1 MWGVECDIHTLKDGN
16 IIVFH
21 DDDVERM
28 TNGSGKISNM
38 NLLEIN
44 GNNIFTIIIV
54 TFITSAILVP
64 IMKTV
69 AVHVNAMDYPNERKV
84 HKKPM
89 PRLGGVAIF
98 LSFLVGYMLFANGS
112 VRMLSIL
119 IGSFV
124 IVLMGIFDDINPIK
138 ARYKFIIQIIAA
150 CITTFYGNIVLN
162 DISLF
167 GLNLSF
173 PEPLNYIVTVF
184 IVISITN
191 AMNLID
197 GLDGLASGISCIYFG
212 TIAIIAGILNNTGGL
227 DVILALI
234 MLGATLGF
242 LVYNFP
248 PATIFM
254 GDSGSQFLGFIIAI
268 ISLLGFKGTTIT
280 SLIVP
285 LLILAIPIFD
295 VVLAIFRRL
304 IRGNG
309 IMKADKEH
317 FHHQLLKMKFSQRKT
332 ILIIYFINF
341 IFAAVSIFYVLGDN
355 QIAIVIYIILMIA
368 LLFFVLKTD
377 ILFDHHKNDNTKNK

>member
-1 MWGVECDIHTLKDGN
+1 
-16 IIVFH
+16 
-21 DDDVERM
+21 
-28 TNGSGKISNM
+28 M

-173 PEPLNYIVTVF
+173 SEPLNYIVTVF

-377 ILFDHHKNDNTKNK
+377 ILFDHHKNHNTKNK

>member
-1 MWGVECDIHTLKDGN
+1 
-16 IIVFH
+16 
-21 DDDVERM
+21 
-28 TNGSGKISNM
+28 M

-377 ILFDHHKNDNTKNK
+377 ILFDHHKNDNTKK

>member
-1 MWGVECDIHTLKDGN
+1 
-16 IIVFH
+16 
-21 DDDVERM
+21 
-28 TNGSGKISNM
+28 M
-38 NLLEIN
+38 NLLNIN
-44 GNNIFTIIIV
+44 GHNIFTIVIV

-64 IMKTV
+64 IMKTM

-84 HKKPM
+84 HKRPM

-98 LSFLVGYMLFANGS
+98 LSFLVGYMFFANGS
-112 VRMLSIL
+112 VRMLAIL
-119 IGSFV
+119 IASFV

-138 ARYKFIIQIIAA
+138 ARYKLIIQIIAA

-167 GLNLSF
+167 GLNLYF
-173 PEPLNYIVTVF
+173 PAPLNYIIT
-184 IVISITN
+184 IMIIISITN

-212 TIAIIAGILNNTGGL
+212 TIAIIAGILNNIGGL
-227 DVILALI
+227 DVILSLI

-254 GDSGSQFLGFIIAI
+254 GDSGSQFLGFIIAV

-304 IRGNG
+304 IKGGG

-317 FHHQLLKMKFSQRKT
+317 FHHQLLKMKFTQRKT
-332 ILIIYFINF
+332 IIIIYIINL

-355 QIAIVIYIILMIA
+355 QLAIVIYIVLMIM

-377 ILFDHHKNDNTKNK
+377 ILFNHHKKDNSKQK

>member
-1 MWGVECDIHTLKDGN
+1 
-16 IIVFH
+16 
-21 DDDVERM
+21 
-28 TNGSGKISNM
+28 M

-317 FHHQLLKMKFSQRKT
+317 FHHQLL
-332 ILIIYFINF
+332 
-341 IFAAVSIFYVLGDN
+341 
-355 QIAIVIYIILMIA
+355 VIYQMDLKYSHYSTYLFLLYLNIQNFQLNFLQNFYYVFQYFQFSILVLQCLQLQDFYYLHLEYLY
-368 LLFFVLKTD
+368 LL
-377 ILFDHHKNDNTKNK
+377 

>member
-1 MWGVECDIHTLKDGN
+1 
-16 IIVFH
+16 
-21 DDDVERM
+21 
-28 TNGSGKISNM
+28 M
-38 NLLEIN
+38 NLLNIN
-44 GNNIFTIIIV
+44 GHNIFTIIII
-54 TFITSAILVP
+54 TFITSAVLVP

-84 HKKPM
+84 HKTPM

-98 LSFLVGYMLFANGS
+98 LACLVGYMLFANGS

-119 IGSFV
+119 IASFV

-138 ARYKFIIQIIAA
+138 ARYKLIIQVIAA

-167 GLNLSF
+167 GLSISF
-173 PEPLNYIVTVF
+173 PVPLNYIFTVIL
-184 IVISITN
+184 IVAITN

-212 TIAIIAGILNNTGGL
+212 TIAIIAGILNNIGGL
-227 DVILALI
+227 DVILSLI

-254 GDSGSQFLGFIIAI
+254 GDSGSQFLGFIIAV

-295 VVLAIFRRL
+295 VVLAIFRRML
-304 IRGNG
+304 KGEG

-317 FHHQLLKMKFSQRKT
+317 FHHQLLKMRFTQRKT
-332 ILIIYFINF
+332 ILIIYAINI

-355 QIAIVIYIILMIA
+355 QVAIVIYIILMIM

-377 ILFDHHKNDNTKNK
+377 ILFEHSKSKNNTKKN

>member
-1 MWGVECDIHTLKDGN
+1 
-16 IIVFH
+16 
-21 DDDVERM
+21 
-28 TNGSGKISNM
+28 M

-295 VVLAIFRRL
+295 VVLAIFIRL
-304 IRGNG
+304 IRWNG